1 MKGKQANFLK
11 YKINV
16 NIASMIRQVYKSL
29 KVDSKNGDLVSI
41 V

>member
-11 YKINV
+11 YNINV

-29 KVDSKNGDLVSI
+29 KGDSKNKDLVSI